1 MGVKAHLSF
10 LRAIYKL
17 EINTAMEYRFNFI
30 SQTIGMFVNDI
41 FWIFFW
47 FLIFQ
52 KFGSIGNWGYHEML
66 LLYAVLPTSFGLV
79 MILFGNWAYLSKMI
93 EEGNLDYYLT
103 LPKNELLHILIKSRY
118 SGMGDVLFGLGLAVF
133 TLSLNQVPLF
143 VVMVVSSGLILLG
156 WTLFTNS
163 FSFYVGRFQDA
174 ARAARE
180 AIIIVSGYPF
190 SVYSGATKFIL
201 LFIIPAGF
209 VAGVP
214 VELLTHF
221 SMKWFLITVGFSLAF
236 FAFSVWF
243 FYNGLKRYE
252 SGNMLAMRG

>member
-1 MGVKAHLSF
+1 
-10 LRAIYKL
+10 
-17 EINTAMEYRFNFI
+17 MEYRFNFI
-30 SQTIGMFVNDI
+30 SQTIGMFVNDM

-52 KFGSIGNWGYHEML
+52 KFGSIGDWKYHEML
-66 LLYAVLPTSFGLV
+66 LLYAVLPLSFGLV
-79 MILFGNWAYLSKMI
+79 MVLFGNWSSLSKMV
-93 EEGNLDYYLT
+93 EEGGLDYYLT
-103 LPKNELLHILIKSRY
+103 LPKNELLHILVKCRY
-118 SGMGDVLFGLGLAVF
+118 AGMGDVVFGLVMAFF
-133 TLSLNQVPLF
+133 TLSFQKIPLF
-143 VVMVVSSGLILLG
+143 MTLVICSGLILLG
-156 WTLFTNS
+156 WTIFVNS
-163 FSFYVGRFQDA
+163 FSFYFGRFQEA

-180 AIIIVSGYPF
+180 AIMIVSGYPF

-243 FYNGLKRYE
+243 FYNGLRKYE
-252 SGNMLAMRG
+252 SGNILAMRG